1 MNKISTVKKCMLKK
15 KDPSSRPA
23 ERVYRTGHRESIQR
37 YFHNNDFF
45 YSSGDSIIANKVV
58 YRFSAVTVKCEA
70 RLRVTIFPSHPL
82 MPPPP
87 HCGST
92 YFFLPSGLLLAPSY
106 SSHSRMTW
114 PFHRSYVRF
123 FVVVSTPGAL
133 KRAMAR
139 VLICFYED
147 SFFSW
152 GSSFYILC

>member
-1 MNKISTVKKCMLKK
+1 MLKK

-87 HCGST
+87 PLRIDLFFPPFGPFTRPILFFPLTNDLTVPPFLCSLFCCCFHSRRTKEGNGASPHMFLRGLV
-92 YFFLPSGLLLAPSY
+92 FFL
-106 SSHSRMTW
+106 
-114 PFHRSYVRF
+114 RF
-123 FVVVSTPGAL
+123 
-133 KRAMAR
+133 
-139 VLICFYED
+139 
-147 SFFSW
+147 
-152 GSSFYILC
+152 